1 MGKEG
6 WFKLAKLGYV
16 TNYSKIENVL
26 GNVDLDFDNLESDKI
41 ERFNK
46 AFELGKIE
54 VPIAVKFND
63 NDYDLV
69 AGNTRLSGLVSKGID
84 PKIWVVDID
93 KLIRLAHTS
102 ITRLKGKEYAPD
114 IHEIQAWIND
124 YLGVKKINEAKKTD
138 YSKEKSQGLHGWFA
152 RRGGGGSSGWV
163 EELIYLI
170 RY

>member
-69 AGNTRLSGLVSKGID
+69 AGNT
-84 PKIWVVDID
+84 
-93 KLIRLAHTS
+93 
-102 ITRLKGKEYAPD
+102 
-114 IHEIQAWIND
+114 
-124 YLGVKKINEAKKTD
+124 
-138 YSKEKSQGLHGWFA
+138 SQN
-152 RRGGGGSSGWV
+152 
-163 EELIYLI
+163 
-170 RY
+170 